1 MFGGGFDFGNM
12 FNQPQFMY
20 GQRNPQYGQQ
30 PNAHAN
36 TGPPP
41 VSKRLLNSLPIVTV
55 TADDLLEE
63 TNKECAIC
71 LNEIKLGMKACK
83 LPCGH
88 LYDREC
94 LKVWLEKHC
103 TCPVCRFELETD
115 DAQYESQR
123 KCRMKSR
130 KLRYRLDELQHKKI
144 SELREISSSLSVNI
158 TGCIDK
164 NEIID
169 LLVRSNKI
177 EITEGVPNIEIG
189 HSAFHKKGVG
199 ELRQLLLSFGISDE
213 GAIEK
218 NELRER
224 LLNSG
229 RIILIDDDINNTV
242 ETKSDN
248 ITNNVKSDKKVTLD
262 ENITIEQL
270 FTLDVRDLKLLSSTL
285 NVKITNCVD
294 KRDII
299 DNILASGKIKSP
311 SKSNELNNGNSYQS
325 PSSYPTL
332 STTEIKDSHINYD
345 DRITINLSELNMM
358 SIREL
363 KFLAEQCNVNSSGCV
378 ERSEIV
384 YRIRDS
390 GKIVVLND
398 VDKTY

>member
-12 FNQPQFMY
+12 FHQPQFMY

-36 TGPPP
+36 GPPP
-41 VSKRLLNSLPIVTV
+41 VSKRLLNSLPIVVV

-71 LNEIKLGMKACK
+71 LSEIKLGMKACK

-158 TGCIDK
+158 SGCIDK
-164 NEIID
+164 SEIID
-169 LLVRSNKI
+169 LLVASNKI
-177 EITEGVPNIEIG
+177 EITEGAPNIEIG
-189 HSAFHKKGVG
+189 HDVFHKKGVG

-229 RIILIDDDINNTV
+229 RIILIDDNVNNAV
-242 ETKSDN
+242 VDKKSDTDN
-248 ITNNVKSDKKVTLD
+248 KSDKMILD

-270 FTLDVRDLKLLSSTL
+270 FTLDVRELKLLSSNL
-285 NVKITNCVD
+285 NVNISNCLD
-294 KRDII
+294 KRDIT
-299 DNILASGKIKSP
+299 DNILASGKIRSP
-311 SKSNELNNGNSYQS
+311 PKSNIVNNGKLYEPITSYS
-325 PSSYPTL
+325 TALPTRINDSS
-332 STTEIKDSHINYD
+332 IHNDN
-345 DRITINLSELNMM
+345 RIPINLSELNMM
-358 SIREL
+358 NIREL
-363 KFLAEQCNVNSSGCV
+363 KFLAEQCNVKNPTEGCV
-378 ERSEIV
+378 ERSELV
-384 YRIRDS
+384 FRIRDS
-390 GKIVVLND
+390 GKILVLND

>member
-1 MFGGGFDFGNM
+1 MFGGGFDYGNM
-12 FNQPQFMY
+12 FNQPQFMF

-30 PNAHAN
+30 PNTHAN

-55 TADDLLEE
+55 TTDDLLEE

-71 LNEIKLGMKACK
+71 LSEIKLGMKACK

-115 DAQYESQR
+115 DVQYESQR

-130 KLRYRLDELQHKKI
+130 KLRYRLDELQHKRA
-144 SELREISSSLSVNI
+144 SELKEIASSLSVNI
-158 TGCIDK
+158 SGCIDK

-169 LLVRSNKI
+169 LLVKSNKI
-177 EITEGVPNIEIG
+177 EITEGAPNIEIG
-189 HSAFHKKGVG
+189 RSAFQKKGVG

-213 GAIEK
+213 EAIEK
-218 NELRER
+218 DELRVR

-229 RIILIDDDINNTV
+229 RIVLIDDDMNTV
-242 ETKSDN
+242 EKKSDN
-248 ITNNVKSDKKVTLD
+248 ITNNVKSNEKVTLD

-270 FTLDVRDLKLLSSTL
+270 FILDVRELKLLSSTL
-285 NVKITNCVD
+285 NVKITNCLD

-299 DNILASGKIKSP
+299 DNILASGKIRSP
-311 SKSNELNNGNSYQS
+311 SKSHELNNSNSYQS
-325 PSSYPTL
+325 PSTYPTS
-332 STTEIKDSHINYD
+332 STSGMKDCHMNYD
-345 DRITINLSELNMM
+345 DRMTINLSELNMM
-358 SIREL
+358 NVREL
-363 KFLAEQCNVNSSGCV
+363 KFLAEQCNVNPSGCV

-384 YRIRDS
+384 SRIRDS
-390 GKIVVLND
+390 GKIVVLTD